1 MTHLK
6 IIFTK
11 FDLQYRSLEIQS
23 NIIYNKNYKQGR
35 NPYFGSV
42 KTFALN
48 FRLLIFK
55 FSAIRNE
62 KLIRTN
68 GF

>member
-35 NPYFGSV
+35 NPYFVSV
-42 KTFALN
+42 KTFTLN